1 MTLKTTLQDD
11 VKAAMRARE
20 AERLSALRLLMAAI
34 KQREVDERVELDDD
48 GVRATI
54 QKLLKQRRDAA
65 SQYDAANRPELAAKE
80 RFEIDVLSAY
90 LPAALS
96 EAEVDAAVSAA
107 LVETGAST
115 PADMGK
121 VMGLLNARL
130 AGRADMAQVS
140 ARVRAALKQ
149 G

>member
-96 EAEVDAAVSAA
+96 EAEVDAAISAA
-107 LVETGAST
+107 LAETGASA
-115 PADMGK
+115 PADRTALRRNASS
-121 VMGLLNARL
+121 GLIGHPPR
-130 AGRADMAQVS
+130 RAN
-140 ARVRAALKQ
+140 RA
-149 G
+149 

>member
-96 EAEVDAAVSAA
+96 EDEIAAAVTAA
-107 LVETGAST
+107 LSETGAST

>member
-140 ARVRAALKQ
+140 ARMRAALKQ

>member
-96 EAEVDAAVSAA
+96 EAEIDAAISAA
-107 LVETGAST
+107 LTETGAST

-121 VMGLLNARL
+121 VMGLLNTRL

>member
-96 EAEVDAAVSAA
+96 EAEVDAVVSAA

-140 ARVRAALKQ
+140 ARMRAALKQ

>member
-96 EAEVDAAVSAA
+96 EAEVDAAISAA
-107 LVETGAST
+107 LAETGASA